1 MCGGGGQIFGL
12 GVVFSGVDTI
22 WGWLQ
27 YGVFWCGFREHI
39 LLASL
44 LQGTL
49 WGGEGCLVVEG
60 RELSYLVVI
69 LVVSCSLRESVYDYY
84 LTEILLE

>member
-1 MCGGGGQIFGL
+1 MCGGGQIFGL
-12 GVVFSGVDTI
+12 GVVFSGVDTV

-27 YGVFWCGFREHI
+27 YGVLWCGFREHI

-44 LQGTL
+44 LQG
-49 WGGEGCLVVEG
+49 GEGCLVVEG
-60 RELSYLVVI
+60 RELGYLVVS

-84 LTEILLE
+84 YLTEILLE